1 MTLSLNTIIKKLL
14 VLFLILTG
22 LYFAKD
28 LLMPLCIGGILATL
42 FLPLCKWM
50 ESKKMTRSIAIFF
63 CLLTFL
69 SVIFILIAVLGLK
82 ISELLTDL
90 AFIKQKLMESGTD
103 LQKYIFNHLNISID
117 EQFEILKNEQPSYS
131 NILQNI
137 FGSLTYFFTTFIL
150 VMAYFVFLL
159 LYRNH
164 IKSFLLKITPEA
176 QKLEM
181 KNILYSAAH
190 ISYQYLLGLS
200 KMIGL
205 LWIMYGIA
213 FSIIGIENAI
223 FFAILCGL
231 LEIVPYIGNITGTVL
246 TVIFAAINGAHPLM
260 LAGIILSYG
269 IIQLVQ
275 TWFFEPL
282 IMGPQLKINPLF
294 TIIALVLGELL
305 WGIPGL
311 VLAIPLT
318 ALLKIVCDHIPAL
331 KPYGF
336 LIGTIKPVISS

>member
-1 MTLSLNTIIKKLL
+1 MTLSLTSIIKKLL
-14 VLFLILTG
+14 VLFLIFTG
-22 LYFAKD
+22 IYFAKD
-28 LLMPLCIGGILATL
+28 FLMPLCIGGILATL
-42 FLPLCKWM
+42 FLPLCKWL
-50 ESKKMTRSIAIFF
+50 ESKKMIRSIAIFL
-63 CLLTFL
+63 CLLTFI

-82 ISELLTDL
+82 ISELLADL
-90 AFIKQKLMESGTD
+90 AIIKQQAIESGTH

-131 NILQNI
+131 HMLQAI
-137 FGSLTYFFTTFIL
+137 FGSFAYCFTTFIL

-159 LYRNH
+159 LYRDH
-164 IKSFLLKITPEA
+164 IKSFLLKITPAA
-176 QKLEM
+176 QKSEM

-190 ISYQYLLGLS
+190 ISYQYLIGLS

-223 FFAILCGL
+223 FFAILWGL
-231 LEIVPYIGNITGTVL
+231 LEIIPYIGNITGTVL
-246 TVIFAAINGAHPLM
+246 TVIFAAINGTHPLI
-260 LAGIILSYG
+260 LAGIVMSYG

-282 IMGPQLKINPLF
+282 IMGPQVKINPLF

-318 ALLKIVCDHIPAL
+318 ALLKIICDHIPTL

-336 LIGTIKPVISS
+336 LIGTIKPVVPG

>member
-1 MTLSLNTIIKKLL
+1 MILSLTTIIKKLL
-14 VLFLILTG
+14 ILFLIFTG

-28 LLMPLCIGGILATL
+28 LLMPLCIGAILATL

-50 ESKKMTRSIAIFF
+50 ESKKMSRSIAIFF

-69 SVIFILIAVLGLK
+69 CVIFLLIAVLGLK
-82 ISELLTDL
+82 ISELLVDL
-90 AFIKQKLMESGTD
+90 AFIKQRAVATGSEI
-103 LQKYIFNHLNISID
+103 QKYIFNHSNISID

-131 NILQNI
+131 NLLRTI
-137 FGSLTYFFTTFIL
+137 FGSVAYCFTTFIL

-164 IKSFLLKITPEA
+164 IKKFLLKITPAA
-176 QKLEM
+176 QKSEM
-181 KNILYSAAH
+181 KNILYSAAK
-190 ISYQYLLGLS
+190 ISYQYLIGLS

-213 FSIIGIENAI
+213 FSIIGIENAV
-223 FFAILCGL
+223 FFAVLCGL
-231 LEIVPYIGNITGTVL
+231 LEIIPYIGNITGTVL
-246 TVIFAAINGAHPLM
+246 TVAFAAINGVHPLM
-260 LAGIILSYG
+260 LAGIVLSYG
-269 IIQLVQ
+269 IIQLIQ

-282 IMGPQLKINPLF
+282 IMGPQVKINPLF
-294 TIIALVLGELL
+294 TIIALVTGELL

-318 ALLKIVCDHIPAL
+318 ALLKIVCDHIPSL
-331 KPYGF
+331 KSCGF
-336 LIGTIKPVISS
+336 LMGTIKPVVRS